1 MLNLRYI
8 EETTDYSVSFRNIS
22 ENVVE
27 VVGADLPARETGFIV
42 TRIGDPSAFTGDYT
56 EFKTVYREVE
66 GGFQYSND
74 GSIYIKPLPKV
85 FFNTSSGGMLE
96 GETMQEAEK
105 YEELRIPTPKASEN
119 YEFTGWKP
127 EVPESGEIEGN
138 KSFTAVFT
146 STLPEPEPDPT
157 LEERIA
163 TLESDIQQINDALGG
178 E

>member
-8 EETTDYSVSFRNIS
+8 GETTDYSVSFRNIS

-27 VVGADLPARETGFIV
+27 VVGADLPARETGFII
-42 TRIGDPSAFTGDYT
+42 TRIGDPSAFKGDYR
-56 EFKTVYREVE
+56 EFTTIYREVE
-66 GGFQYSND
+66 GGFQYSNN

-85 FFNTSSGGMLE
+85 FFNISGGGTLE

-105 YEELRIPTPKASEN
+105 YEELRIPTPKANEN
-119 YEFTGWKP
+119 YEFTEWKP
-127 EVPESGEIEGN
+127 EIPKSGEIEGN

-146 STLPEPEPDPT
+146 STLPDPEQDPT
-157 LEERIA
+157 LEERVA

>member
-1 MLNLRYI
+1 MLNLRYTG
-8 EETTDYSVSFRNIS
+8 EETDYSVSFRNIS
-22 ENVVE
+22 SNVVE
-27 VVGADLPARETGFIV
+27 VVGEDLPARETGFIV

-66 GGFQYSND
+66 GGYQYSND
-74 GSIYIKPLPKV
+74 GSIYVAPLPKV
-85 FFNTSSGGMLE
+85 FFNVSGGGTLE

-105 YEELRIPTPKASEN
+105 YEELRIPMPKASEN
-119 YEFTGWKP
+119 YEFTEWKP
-127 EVPESGEIEGN
+127 EIPESGEIEGN

-146 STLPEPEPDPT
+146 STLPNPEPDPT